1 MIIED
6 LIRRLIKQNLLK
18 LEKNLINYTMKTEIY
33 QHWIVKV
40 SCALNCFLFSMI
52 FV

>member
-18 LEKNLINYTMKTEIY
+18 LEKILVIIQRKQKSINTGLLKLVVILILSYS
-33 QHWIVKV
+33 Q
-40 SCALNCFLFSMI
+40 
-52 FV
+52 